1 MNIVKTKS
9 STNCGHICFSW
20 FYNYREIMHTRK
32 GKHNDV
38 IATKL
43 SCRCT
48 NAQIIH
54 YYNEITT
61 VNS

>member
-9 STNCGHICFSW
+9 STICGHMCFSW
-20 FYNYREIMHTRK
+20 SYNYREIMHTRK

-43 SCRCT
+43 SCRRT
-48 NAQIIH
+48 NAQIILL
-54 YYNEITT
+54 
-61 VNS
+61 